1 MISHRDKVAVVG
13 VGFSRV
19 ARSSGMSVTGLA
31 IESCINALRDAGL
44 KAEDVN
50 GLGGASPPNAMDVA
64 EGVGI
69 PQMSWYCNFSYGPAA
84 VTGLIEGVSAIASGM
99 CDTALVYRSIVRPRP
114 SKLPPVVQAAM
125 ASSAA
130 MWPEA
135 PFRAPY
141 GANNILSWASMWMRR
156 FMHETGV
163 TQEQLGNISVTL
175 RKHASMNERA
185 VMRDLI
191 TIDDYLASRFIA
203 EPLRL
208 LDCDFPVD
216 GAGAVVLVPAERAR
230 DFPHPPVLVAAA
242 NFGVGPR
249 PNWEQWDDMRNQAS
263 KYAAERLWAMSGL
276 SPGDV
281 DVAGL
286 YDGFTYLTALWI
298 ADLGLCKLDEL
309 GDFIGGD
316 SIGLGGKLPLNT
328 SGGQLSEGRIHG
340 IGLINE
346 VVLQLRGQC
355 GQRQV
360 QGAEVGVASNGG
372 GPLAG
377 AVVFRRG

>member
-1 MISHRDKVAVVG
+1 
-13 VGFSRV
+13 
-19 ARSSGMSVTGLA
+19 RSSGMTVTGLA

-69 PQMSWYCNFSYGPAA
+69 PQMSWYCNFAYGPAA
-84 VTGLIEGVSAIASGM
+84 VTGLIEGVSAVASGM

-163 TQEQLGNISVTL
+163 TPEQLGNISVTL